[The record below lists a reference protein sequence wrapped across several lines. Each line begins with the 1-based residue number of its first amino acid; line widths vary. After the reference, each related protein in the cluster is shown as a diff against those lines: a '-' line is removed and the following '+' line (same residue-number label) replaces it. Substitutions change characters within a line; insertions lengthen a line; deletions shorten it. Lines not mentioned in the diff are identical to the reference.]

1 MAAVI
6 AAVLSAVAD
15 VWPGTAGSVLVAGV
29 GVVVG
34 VLSTRATSRLDTDAQ
49 QSRRLADELFFHDQG
64 GRRVREIADPVR
76 VGVYAAAPMESDES
90 GDPSPARTPPFVRRD
105 RSPELERA
113 VQRGGF
119 VVVVGESTAGK
130 SRAAFEAMR
139 ACLPDHAFIRPR
151 NRPGLRAAVEAV
163 QRERRCVV
171 WLDDLQKYLGSDGLT
186 AHLLERLLGD
196 GTRHVVVLATMRAQE
211 RAHFLTDGMSGDATS
226 AEMAREQREVL
237 DRATEIRIDRTW
249 TTAEVERARAFADD
263 PRVAAAL
270 EHCDQFGL
278 AEYLAAGPKL
288 LAAWQ
293 DGWAPSTHPRG
304 AAIVAAAVDA
314 RRAGF
319 YRGLTPAALRTLH
332 EHYLRQRGGARLRPE
347 SWEQALAW
355 ATRAVYATTGLLMP
369 DGPDQ
374 AVYAT
379 TGLLMPDGPDH
390 YVAFDYLPDAVDAD
404 PTAAPIPG
412 ETWQELIGQAEPAEA
427 AYLGW
432 AAYDWYQQWDHAE
445 AAFVA
450 AVYGGHVM
458 AAIGVATCQGLVRG
472 DLDTAID
479 TLRSAIAVARAD
491 PADVGSAQ
499 LVGLTEQLA
508 FMTGLAGRH
517 SEALEIARQAV
528 ADSAVLSPGEAL
540 TPRIAVARST
550 GDSGDTALAL
560 QLAREAEADGIRL
573 LGEDH
578 PTTLSCR
585 FEVAV
590 WTGYDGDADGAVR
603 LWEALDDHLIGKGLG
618 PVELILDVRRNL
630 AYWTLIAGDVEHG
643 LPLFESVAADHAR
656 ILGAQ
661 HLRTLAARTGLAH
674 ATGQAG
680 QPEQALR
687 IAEAVIADGRDGTPA
702 VHPVILNARFEAAL
716 WTGACGDPE
725 AAITLF
731 DSLLDHVAEALC
743 PDHGLVL
750 DCRSCLSQLTGQGDG
765 PEQPYRDSWMRLAN
779 W

>member
-1 MAAVI
+1 VVVAAAI

-34 VLSTRATSRLDTDAQ
+34 VLSARAISRLDTDAQ
-49 QSRRLADELFFHDQG
+49 QSLRLADELFFHDQG

-76 VGVYAAAPMESDES
+76 VGVYAAAPIESD
-90 GDPSPARTPPFVRRD
+90 DPAPARTPPFIRRD

-139 ACLPDHAFIRPR
+139 ACLPDHAFVRPR
-151 NRPGLRAAVEAV
+151 NRPGLRAAVEVV
-163 QRERRCVV
+163 QRERRCVI

-211 RAHFLTDGMSGDATS
+211 RVHYLTDGMSGDPGS

-249 TTAEVERARAFADD
+249 TTAEVERAQAFADD
-263 PRVAAAL
+263 PRIVAAL

-293 DGWAPSTHPRG
+293 DGWAPGIHPRG

-319 YRGLTPAALRTLH
+319 YRGLTPAVLRALH
-332 EHYLRQRGGARLRPE
+332 EHYLQQRGGARLRPE
-347 SWEQALAW
+347 SWEQALTW
-355 ATRAVYATTGLLMP
+355 ATRAA
-369 DGPDQ
+369 
-374 AVYAT
+374 YAT

-390 YVAFDYLPDAVDAD
+390 YVVFDYLPDVVDAD
-404 PTAAPIPG
+404 PTTAPIPG

-432 AAYDWYQQWDHAE
+432 AAYDWYQQWDHAQTAF
-445 AAFVA
+445 AAA
-450 AVYGGHVM
+450 AHGGYVM

-472 DLDTAID
+472 DMDAAIE

-491 PADVGSAQ
+491 TGNIGSAQ
-499 LVGLTEQLA
+499 LVSLTEQLA

-517 SEALEIARQAV
+517 TEALEIARQAV
-528 ADSAVLSPGEAL
+528 ADSAVLSPSETL
-540 TPRIAVARST
+540 TPRIVAARST
-550 GDSGDTALAL
+550 GQSGDTALAL
-560 QLAREAEADGIRL
+560 QLAREAEADSVRF

-578 PTTLSCR
+578 PTTVSCR

-603 LWEALDDHLIGKGLG
+603 LWQALDDHLVERGLG
-618 PVELILDVRRNL
+618 TLEPILDVRRNL

-656 ILGAQ
+656 LLGVQ
-661 HLRTLAARTGLAH
+661 HLLTLAARTGLAH

-680 QPEQALR
+680 QPHQALR
-687 IAEAVIADGRDGTPA
+687 IAEDVIADGPDGTPE

-725 AAITLF
+725 DAVTQF
-731 DSLLDHVAEALC
+731 NSLMDHVSEAWG

-750 DCRSCLSQLTGQGDG
+750 DCRSCLSQLTGQGDV
-765 PEQPYRDSWMRLAN
+765 PEQPYRDSWMRLAD